1 MEAQLEIERR
11 DKEHQEEINQMILKK
26 LKPDGLINSDE
37 KAYRGMDR
45 DFEKSSDVIPVTL
58 KRIRH
63 RLQAQRWQTPKSLM

>member
-1 MEAQLEIERR
+1 
-11 DKEHQEEINQMILKK
+11 MILKK

-58 KRIRH
+58 KGSDTGC
-63 RLQAQRWQTPKSLM
+63 RLKGGKRRRV